1 MCFNIAFIET
11 SPQKYAEQYSKLLN
25 TTINTNQIT
34 AFHLYYFVSGFQ
46 FPVLPVVT
54 YHSIVLASWGLIP
67 SWAKNANDI
76 RSKTLNA
83 MGETIFEKP
92 SFRDAIKK
100 QRCVL
105 GVRGFYEW
113 RLYNE
118 KKYPYFIEHIE
129 HKYLHLGCVYNY
141 SIDHQTG
148 EKKYSF
154 SIITTPAN
162 HLMEKIHNQ
171 KKRMPLILPEQHLF
185 SWLDENTSK
194 EKIEK
199 LIKPI
204 DDDFLNAY
212 TVTPIVSSI
221 KENRNIPEVLEPFY
235 YDELENSIF
244 KA

>member
-1 MCFNIAFIET
+1 MCFSISFIET
-11 SPQKYAEQYSKLLN
+11 SPQKYAEQYSILLN
-25 TTINTNQIT
+25 KKINTNQICS
-34 AFHLYYFVSGFQ
+34 FNLYYFVSGFQ
-46 FPVLPVVT
+46 FPVLPIVT
-54 YHSIVLASWGLIP
+54 YHSIVMSSWGLIP

-113 RLYNE
+113 RFYNG

-129 HKYLHLGCVYNY
+129 HKYLHLGCIYNE
-141 SIDHQTG
+141 SIDYQTG
-148 EKKYSF
+148 EKKHSF

-162 HLMEKIHNQ
+162 RLMEKIHNQ
-171 KKRMPLILPEQHLF
+171 KKRMPLILPEQHLY

-194 EKIEK
+194 QHIEN

-204 DDDFLNAY
+204 NEGILHAY
-212 TVTPIVSSI
+212 TVAPVVSSI
-221 KENRNIPEVLEPFY
+221 KENRNIPTVLEPY
-235 YDELENSIF
+235 YYEELKN
-244 KA
+244 KQ